1 MTVFVRKRLNR
12 LKKKKKK
19 VCIFSFKL
27 LNYRTIVKSKASI
40 TFTFSVPR
48 CLSKNPTQRLK
59 FN

>member
-12 LKKKKKK
+12 LKKKKK

-27 LNYRTIVKSKASI
+27 LNYRTTVKSKASI